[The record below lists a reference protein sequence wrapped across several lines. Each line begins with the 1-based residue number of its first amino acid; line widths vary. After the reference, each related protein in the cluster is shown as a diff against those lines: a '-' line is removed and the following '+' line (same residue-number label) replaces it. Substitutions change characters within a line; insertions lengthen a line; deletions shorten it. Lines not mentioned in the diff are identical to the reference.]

1 MLAISLIIGLI
12 IALAVLIH
20 YEFLHRISILIPR
33 MTIKHRF
40 RIVFAVFGALIAHSL
55 EVWIFSVAYYLLPQV
70 REWGY
75 LDGNFDGSLMDFLYF
90 SYTTFTTLGFGDIEP
105 HGHIRHLVGLES
117 LTGLLLI
124 TWTASF
130 LYYEMQ
136 RYWDR
141 RIRTFFD
148 NPRQPFYFRGTSGM
162 FAQMINLYINKIVH
176 LRPWVDAILAR
187 YGEKEGRKLIAS

>member
-1 MLAISLIIGLI
+1 MAAVFLVNITI

-20 YEFLHRISILIPR
+20 YEFLYRISTAIPK
-33 MTIKHRF
+33 MKIKHRF
-40 RIVFAVFGALIAHSL
+40 RIVFGVFGALVAHSIEIWL
-55 EVWIFSVAYYLLPQV
+55 FSIAYYFLPQV
-70 REWGY
+70 QEWGH
-75 LDGNFDGSLMDFLYF
+75 LKGNFDGSLMDCVYF

-141 RIRTFFD
+141 T
-148 NPRQPFYFRGTSGM
+148 
-162 FAQMINLYINKIVH
+162 
-176 LRPWVDAILAR
+176 
-187 YGEKEGRKLIAS
+187 

>member
-1 MLAISLIIGLI
+1 MLAVFLINSLI

-20 YEFLHRISILIPR
+20 YEFLFRISTAIPK
-33 MTIKHRF
+33 MKIKHRF
-40 RIVFAVFGALIAHSL
+40 RIVVGVFGALVAHSI
-55 EVWIFSVAYYLLPQV
+55 EIWIFSIAYYLLPRVQ
-70 REWGY
+70 EWGY
-75 LDGNFDGSLMDFLYF
+75 LKGNFDGSLMDCVYF

-141 RIRTFFD
+141 
-148 NPRQPFYFRGTSGM
+148 
-162 FAQMINLYINKIVH
+162 A
-176 LRPWVDAILAR
+176 
-187 YGEKEGRKLIAS
+187 